1 MEAQSKFALVVVPG
15 KRTLG
20 SVRKLIGELAQRTD
34 RQLPRLITSDEYKP
48 YRRVLL
54 EVYGLCQPRRR
65 HHRRGRPPL
74 PGRRAPTGLVYAT
87 VHKHRRKGRV
97 LGTTIERI
105 YGSAQ
110 QVAQALAAS
119 SVSSKVNIAFV
130 ERYNGTDRHLNSR
143 KGRKVYR
150 FSKDPTLHVAMTHYA
165 QTIYNFCRPHR
176 GLARRSTAGRWQPRT
191 PAMAQGLTDHV
202 WSIREL
208 ACRQA
213 CAP

>member
-1 MEAQSKFALVVVPG
+1 MEAQSKFAVVVLPG
-15 KRTLG
+15 KRTLE
-20 SVRKLIGELAQRTD
+20 SVRQTISELAERTD
-34 RQLPRLITSDEYKP
+34 GRLPRLITSDEYKP

-54 EVYGLCQPRRR
+54 EVYGVPTPRRR
-65 HHRRGRPPL
+65 RGCRGRHPKPRLTPP
-74 PGRRAPTGLVYAT
+74 AGLLYAT

-97 LGTTIERI
+97 VGVSVERI
-105 YGSAQ
+105 YGSAEQ
-110 QVAQALAAS
+110 LDRALAVS

-150 FSKDPTLHVAMTHYA
+150 FSKNPELHEAMTHYA
-165 QTIYNFCRPHR
+165 QTVYNFCRPNR
-176 GLARRSTAGRWQPRT
+176 ALRLRQNDGSWQQRC
-191 PAMAQGLTDHV
+191 PAMAQGLSDHV

-213 CAP
+213 CPP